1 VDLGFDVRL
10 SNGKD
15 GQKGVMHNKFVVL
28 DGKLVETGS
37 FNWTFNGELNN
48 YENAAFLDAPDDAAA
63 WTSYFERIWKQGR
76 APTAADHQ
84 DRGPH
89 DAGAGLVRPEFAA
102 QFAPPR
108 SFLQRAVAPVPKG
121 RADSRQARQPSRKEA
136 RKLKKR
142 QRRAKNQGRSRK
154 NRFGY

>member
-1 VDLGFDVRL
+1 MRRGGLKIRIVFDRAQYGYLKEMAEMMDLGFDVRL

-63 WTSYFERIWKQGR
+63 WAAYFERIWKQGR
-76 APTAADHQ
+76 IPTPDDHRDR
-84 DRGPH
+84 DRGTH
-89 DAGAGLVRPEFAA
+89 DAGDGLV
-102 QFAPPR
+102 
-108 SFLQRAVAPVPKG
+108 
-121 RADSRQARQPSRKEA
+121 QPDGFDPA
-136 RKLKKR
+136 
-142 QRRAKNQGRSRK
+142 
-154 NRFGY
+154 F